1 MKCYVDAGN
10 SRIKWRVGPKGVVH
24 VLDWAQAEDWGAR
37 LKDTVAAEGVELKR
51 VIVAA
56 VAPSERCSLIKSQ
69 LAATLPDVPVQWLK
83 SRARCCG
90 VRLGYPDPGQFGV
103 DRFCALV
110 AARARHPDQA
120 VLVINAGTA
129 VTMDYMN
136 ASGEHAGGMIMPS
149 VHAMEVGLTALA
161 PNLGPFFSGD
171 GVSGT
176 GAEGA
181 KRKAP
186 RTAKTESTEE
196 VGYLAVD
203 THAALV
209 LGARWMMAAAVNQMA
224 AALMEDAS
232 TPEFRILIGGG
243 GGGDLQSMLGMPAT
257 HVPDLVLEGIVLAAR
272 QQR

>member
-10 SRIKWRVGPKGVVH
+10 SRIKWRVGPQGDVH
-24 VLDWAQAEDWGAR
+24 SLDWAQAEEWAAR
-37 LKDTVAAEGVELKR
+37 LMGTVAAEGGVLKR
-51 VIVAA
+51 VVVAA
-56 VAPSERCSLIKSQ
+56 VAPPARCALIKSQ
-69 LAATLPDVPVQWLK
+69 LAAALPDVSVQWLR

-136 ASGEHAGGMIMPS
+136 ASGVHAGGMIMPS
-149 VHAMEVGLTALA
+149 MYAMEVGLTALA
-161 PNLGPFFSGD
+161 PNLGPFFAD
-171 GVSGT
+171 DRVSGT
-176 GAEGA
+176 GGVKKKASKTAEPDNSG
-181 KRKAP
+181 
-186 RTAKTESTEE
+186 E

-203 THAALV
+203 THSALV

-232 TPEFRILIGGG
+232 TPAFRILIGGG
-243 GGGDLQSMLGMPAT
+243 GGDDLQSMLGMPAM